1 MKKILFAVLFFLI
14 LQNTIGQP
22 FTKDERMQWWREA
35 KFGMFIHWGVYAQW
49 AGVYKGHEQ
58 LKGGAEWIMNRS
70 KIPVAEYQEMAK
82 QFNPTQYNAEAWVK
96 MAKDAGMKYIIITAK
111 HHDGFAMFTTA
122 ASKWN
127 IVDATPYKKDV
138 LLPLAEACKK
148 YGIRLGFYYSQAQD
162 WNNPGGSAA
171 RKVATEGWLNPDS
184 AAIDAYTL
192 SHKGHW
198 DKAQETRSFDKYIDE
213 VAVPQVKELMT
224 NYGDVAV
231 LWWDTPTNMTDEAA
245 LKLQELL
252 TLQPNIIT
260 NDRLKRPNFPG
271 DTRTPEQKIPGADEL
286 DNNDWETCMTMNGT
300 WGYRTADNNWK
311 SPKTLIQNLCDI
323 ASKGGN
329 YLLNIGPKPDGNFP
343 EQSIQSLKAIGDWMK
358 INGEAIYSTQ
368 KSPFPAIDWG
378 RCTQKQ
384 TKRGTILYLS
394 VFNWPTNGK
403 MTLPA
408 FPNKIIGATI
418 LASGKK
424 CEIVKTSHGIEV
436 TVPTEK
442 PDANVSVI
450 KLLVKGEILS
460 TQSGNGKMKTGALD

>member
-1 MKKILFAVLFFLI
+1 M
-14 LQNTIGQP
+14 
-22 FTKDERMQWWREA
+22 
-35 KFGMFIHWGVYAQW
+35 
-49 AGVYKGHEQ
+49 
-58 LKGGAEWIMNRS
+58 
-70 KIPVAEYQEMAK
+70 
-82 QFNPTQYNAEAWVK
+82 
-96 MAKDAGMKYIIITAK
+96 
-111 HHDGFAMFTTA
+111 
-122 ASKWN
+122 
-127 IVDATPYKKDV
+127 
-138 LLPLAEACKK
+138 
-148 YGIRLGFYYSQAQD
+148 
-162 WNNPGGSAA
+162 
-171 RKVATEGWLNPDS
+171 
-184 AAIDAYTL
+184 
-192 SHKGHW
+192 
-198 DKAQETRSFDKYIDE
+198 
-213 VAVPQVKELMT
+213 
-224 NYGDVAV
+224 
-231 LWWDTPTNMTDEAA
+231 
-245 LKLQELL
+245 
-252 TLQPNIIT
+252 IT